1 MCIRGLSR
9 FFFLLSLLTPA
20 AALAH
25 HGVASL
31 GVAGMEG
38 PGAPLETSSSA
49 TLPRNGF
56 LAWVKLDHAEFER
69 YTPWEDD
76 EGTKSSYWIFGIG
89 YGIRSWLSAYVFL
102 PYNIKKVE
110 DGSSNSSGLADM
122 SLMGVLGFKYDEGFR
137 LTPEDESLDDLE
149 DWHFTFYGGLTI
161 PTGDPNVR
169 TDSNEIDPGMSLGFG
184 KPSFMAGLTA
194 TKPLTER
201 LTWVG
206 ETSYIHFL
214 EYEYDDGNR
223 TRFGTEYRLNSAFTY
238 RLLTLPR
245 SKLRLDAQLEANYLW
260 LGRDETNGSGER
272 ATGGHMLYLLPGIRA
287 YWWTTSVGLGV
298 KFPTWTKLN
307 EESEQQGAEGKEDYR
322 LIFTVS
328 LLF

>member
-1 MCIRGLSR
+1 M
-9 FFFLLSLLTPA
+9 LLSLLTPA
-20 AALAH
+20 AAVAH

-49 TLPRNGF
+49 TLPRGGF

-69 YTPWEDD
+69 YTPWRDD
-76 EGTKSSYWIFGIG
+76 ESTHNSYWMFGLG

-102 PYNIKKVE
+102 PYNIKEVE
-110 DGSSNSSGLADM
+110 DGSSDSSGLADM

-149 DWHFTFYGGLTI
+149 DWHFTFYGGLTL
-161 PTGDPNVR
+161 PTGDPNTR
-169 TDSNEIDPGMSLGFG
+169 TRSNEIDPGMSLGFG
-184 KPSFMAGLTA
+184 KPAFAAGLTA
-194 TKPLTER
+194 TKALGER
-201 LTWVG
+201 FTWVG

-223 TRFGTEYRLNSAFTY
+223 TRFGTEVRGNTAFTC
-238 RLLTLPR
+238 RLLTIPR
-245 SKLRLDAQLEANYLW
+245 WKFRLDAQLEANYLW

-272 ATGGHMLYLLPGIRA
+272 ATGGHVLYLLPGIRT
-287 YWWTTSVGLGV
+287 YWWKTSLGIGV

-307 EESEQQGAEGKEDYR
+307 EEGEQQGAEGREKYR
-322 LIFTVS
+322 LIFTLSV
-328 LLF
+328 LF

>member
-1 MCIRGLSR
+1 MWRRGLGR
-9 FFFLLSLLTPA
+9 LFVLLSLLLPA
-20 AALAH
+20 AARAH

-31 GVAGMEG
+31 GTAGLEG

-49 TLPRNGF
+49 TLPRNGI
-56 LAWVKLDHAEFER
+56 LGYVKLDYADFER
-69 YTPWEDD
+69 YDAAIAD
-76 EGTKSSYWIFGIG
+76 ESTNSTFWIFGLG

-149 DWHFTFYGGLTI
+149 DWHFTFYGGMTI

-169 TDSNEIDPGMSLGFG
+169 TRTNEIDPGMSLGFG
-184 KPSFMAGLTA
+184 KPAFSAGLTA
-194 TKPLTER
+194 TKPMGDR
-201 LTWVG
+201 FTWVG

-223 TRFGTEYRLNSAFTY
+223 TRFGTEYRLNSALTC
-238 RLLTLPR
+238 RLLTVPR
-245 SKLRLDAQLEANYLW
+245 WKLRLDAQLEANYLW

-272 ATGGHMLYLLPGIRA
+272 ATGGHILYLLPGVRA
-287 YWWTTSVGLGV
+287 YWWKTSLGIGV
-298 KFPTWTKLN
+298 KVPTWTKLN
-307 EESEQQGAEGKEDYR
+307 EESEQQGAEGREDYR
-322 LIFTVS
+322 LIFS
-328 LLF
+328 LSVLF